1 MSSIDRLTAAHAQV
15 DQTKKRNAGVLRRL
29 ITRIFQCRSQ
39 SIERMATVYLQA
51 LTDQQLHDL
60 SFSAS
65 EIASLRSGEYL
76 LAAPSFSRIGPGQ
89 VVNTASVDLKVRN
102 E

>member
-1 MSSIDRLTAAHAQV
+1 M
-15 DQTKKRNAGVLRRL
+15 LRRL

-39 SIERMATVYLQA
+39 SMERMATVYLQA
-51 LTDQQLHDL
+51 LTDQQLYDL

-76 LAAPSFSRIGPGQ
+76 LAAPSFSRIGPTSKLGT
-89 VVNTASVDLKVRN
+89 NR
-102 E
+102 